1 MSERYLTHHG
11 VVGMKWG
18 IRNGPPYP
26 LDQSKRTFTDEEL
39 KATTHNNLESWGKS
53 KKTNTLYI
61 TGHSGSGKS
70 TIADNIAK
78 RENVNVIHLDL
89 FMEQHYVPK
98 NSILDDQ
105 DIEFTKYLDKHFPNH
120 EDLWDRDKVKP
131 GTREFGKLLENFES
145 SLDGFSEQQFKK
157 NKKVIVE
164 GIQLLDDTLYPDKK
178 YFKDKPTMVMKTK
191 ALESFIRAG
200 IRDEK
205 LNASDL
211 TPADMVEYI
220 RWYSERS
227 FQIRRLLNESVKQKL

>member
-1 MSERYLTHHG
+1 MDAYYLIHRG
-11 VVGMKWG
+11 VKGQRWG

-26 LDQSKRTFTDEEL
+26 LDQNLRTFTDEEL
-39 KATTHNNLESWGKS
+39 KLTSNKNLEVWGKT
-53 KKTNTLYI
+53 KDTNTLYI

-70 TIADNIAK
+70 TLADNIAK
-78 RENVNVIHLDL
+78 RNNVNVIHLDL
-89 FMEQHYVPK
+89 FMEQHWVPE
-98 NSILDDQ
+98 NSILVDQ
-105 DIEFTKYLDKHFPNH
+105 DVEFTRYLDKHFPNH
-120 EDLWDRDKVKP
+120 KDLWDREKVRP

-145 SLDGFSEQQFKK
+145 SLDGFSKQQFKN

-191 ALESFIRAG
+191 ALKSFIRAG

-205 LNASDL
+205 LNFSDL
-211 TPADMVEYI
+211 TPVDMVEYV

-227 FQIRRLLNESVKQKL
+227 GQIRRLLNESVNY

>member
-1 MSERYLTHHG
+1 MDAYYLIHHG
-11 VVGMKWG
+11 VKGQRWG

-26 LDQSKRTFTDEEL
+26 LDQNLRTFTDEEL
-39 KATTHNNLESWGKS
+39 KLTSNKNLEVWGKT
-53 KKTNTLYI
+53 KDTNTLYI

-70 TIADNIAK
+70 TLADNIAK
-78 RENVNVIHLDL
+78 RNNVNVIHLDL
-89 FMEQHYVPK
+89 FMEQHWVPE
-98 NSILDDQ
+98 NSILVDQ
-105 DIEFTKYLDKHFPNH
+105 DVEFTRYLDKHFPNH
-120 EDLWDRDKVKP
+120 KDLWDREKVRP

-145 SLDGFSEQQFKK
+145 SLDGFSKQQFKN

-191 ALESFIRAG
+191 ALKSFIRAG

-205 LNASDL
+205 LNFSDL
-211 TPADMVEYI
+211 TPVDMVEYV

-227 FQIRRLLNESVKQKL
+227 GQIRRLLNESVNY

>member
-1 MSERYLTHHG
+1 MDAYYLIHHG
-11 VVGMKWG
+11 VKGQRWG

-26 LDQSKRTFTDEEL
+26 LDQNLRTFTDEEL
-39 KATTHNNLESWGKS
+39 KLTSNKNLEVWGKT
-53 KKTNTLYI
+53 KDTNTLYI

-70 TIADNIAK
+70 TLADNIAK
-78 RENVNVIHLDL
+78 RNNVNVIHLDL
-89 FMEQHYVPK
+89 FMEQHWVPE
-98 NSILDDQ
+98 NSILVDQ
-105 DIEFTKYLDKHFPNH
+105 DVEFTRYLDKHFPNH
-120 EDLWDRDKVKP
+120 KDLWDREKVRP

-145 SLDGFSEQQFKK
+145 SLDGFSKQQFKN

-191 ALESFIRAG
+191 ALKSFIRAG

-205 LNASDL
+205 LNISDL
-211 TPADMVEYI
+211 TPVDMVEYV

-227 FQIRRLLNESVKQKL
+227 GQIRRLLNESVNY